1 MCQSQL
7 TKTYDQNRLSMTHVI
22 RRCAIQFIACVLCDL
37 TVVAVAQTPLTG
49 HDAFDDTQIQRIMTH
64 GPWPQ
69 PWRPDRSNRVSGQTA
84 AIDFGR
90 QLFFDA
96 RLSPSGQVSCS
107 SCHRPERAW
116 SDGRPHGIG
125 LKPGWR
131 NTPSLYNV
139 RLNRWFGWSGASDSL
154 WAQGLRPLLDTGEMG
169 SSAQHMKSYLGSH
182 QELAGAYAA
191 VFGRPVA
198 ATDAEIVLVDV
209 AKALAAFQE
218 TIVSSR
224 TVFDDFRDALAMGD
238 RTAAAA
244 YPRAAQ
250 RGLALFI
257 GEGGCS
263 ECHSGP
269 AFTNDA
275 FHDVGRT
282 VDGSASPVDAGRR
295 DGVARLLASPYNL
308 AGRFNDDPAR
318 VVTWSVD
325 SLKQMSGI
333 ERGFRVPSL
342 RNLTRTA
349 PYMHDGSLATLPEAV
364 RSHANA
370 SRALADNEIADLVG
384 FLVTLSQTGR

>member
-1 MCQSQL
+1 
-7 TKTYDQNRLSMTHVI
+7 MT
-22 RRCAIQFIACVLCDL
+22 RRRAIQFIACVLCGV
-37 TVVAVAQTPLTG
+37 TIVVVAQMPQTGL
-49 HDAFDDTQIQRIMTH
+49 DALDDSQIQRIMTH
-64 GPWPQ
+64 GPWPH

-84 AIDFGR
+84 AINFRR

-116 SDGRPHGIG
+116 SDGQPHGIG
-125 LKPGWR
+125 LKLGWR

-154 WAQGLRPLLDTGEMG
+154 WAQSLRPLLDTGEMG
-169 SSAQHMKSYLGSH
+169 SSAQQVKSYLGSH

-191 VFGRPVA
+191 VFGRPA
-198 ATDAEIVLVDV
+198 ATTDAEIVLVDV
-209 AKALAAFQE
+209 AKALAAFEE
-218 TIVSSR
+218 TIVSGR
-224 TVFDDFRDALAMGD
+224 TAFDDFRDTLAMGD
-238 RTAAAA
+238 RTAAA

-257 GEGGCS
+257 GKGGCS

-275 FHDVGRT
+275 FHDVGRI
-282 VDGSASPVDAGRR
+282 VDGSAGPVDAGRR

-308 AGRFNDDPAR
+308 AGRFNDDPAQ

-325 SLKQMSGI
+325 SLEQMSGI
-333 ERGFRVPSL
+333 DRGFRVPSL

-370 SRALADNEIADLVG
+370 SRVLADNEIADLVG
-384 FLVTLSQTGR
+384 FLETLSETRP